1 MSLLKREFAG
11 LVRALRGALQWH
23 REAGDISLEVPLDF
37 NMPAFDSEVVPL
49 AKNAPVDDQVEVLK
63 QALQSAD
70 VQPKTTRSTV
80 TQTVVQADV
89 PVKPCW
95 QVIPIDVSVGGSEMA
110 QRAAAL
116 QTLKETIGTCTLCPL
131 HAKRSEI
138 VHGHGHPGARV
149 MFIADGPG
157 MMEDGTGLPFVGDAG
172 LLLGRMIRAMGLK
185 RNDTYLTYLTRCYSA
200 GTEAEVGLEAC
211 ASFLATEIQV
221 VKPEVI
227 VALGELSA
235 RRLTGHSAAF
245 PHLRG
250 KWFDYEGIPVLPTF
264 HPEALLQFPQSKA
277 LVWTDLKAVMRHL
290 GLTVKA
296 PQTKSNR

>member
-1 MSLLKREFAG
+1 
-11 LVRALRGALQWH
+11 
-23 REAGDISLEVPLDF
+23 
-37 NMPAFDSEVVPL
+37 
-49 AKNAPVDDQVEVLK
+49 
-63 QALQSAD
+63 
-70 VQPKTTRSTV
+70 
-80 TQTVVQADV
+80 
-89 PVKPCW
+89 
-95 QVIPIDVSVGGSEMA
+95 MA

-157 MMEDGTGLPFVGDAG
+157 TMEDGTGLPFVGDAG

-200 GTEAEVGLEAC
+200 GTDAEVGLEAC